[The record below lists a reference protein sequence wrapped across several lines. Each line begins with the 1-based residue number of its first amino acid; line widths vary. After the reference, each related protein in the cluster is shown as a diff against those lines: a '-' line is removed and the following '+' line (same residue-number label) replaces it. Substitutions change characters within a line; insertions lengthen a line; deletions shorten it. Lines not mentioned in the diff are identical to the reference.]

1 MPMIVAIVTT
11 AISQFQFVDSSPMG
25 VVILVTAVGA
35 SIMPMMTIIGPVTIG
50 GKNERILSAPNT
62 RTSSARTTYSAPA
75 TTTPPVA

>member
-1 MPMIVAIVTT
+1 M
-11 AISQFQFVDSSPMG
+11 
-25 VVILVTAVGA
+25 LVTAVGA
-35 SIMPMMTIIGPVTIG
+35 SIMPMMTIIGPVTTG